1 MMYEC
6 AFGYK
11 LCLNAKM
18 LRIDIRNDTVALEG
32 IGCKTFE
39 EEFAAVD
46 GYVFVP
52 KGRSTPVRFNRHVR
66 IAFCNA
72 AGHRDIRRFV
82 FGDGDGFAVEDAGR
96 GCLGGGLAVSLHES
110 RIASKGDRCAGV
122 TFSDVDLE
130 EAEGGTAILEIKRE
144 AYPLPLHEGM
154 RDSFVWRTK
163 SIPDLLE
170 GIVENEDVVGHMR
183 RDPHKR
189 ISMDSLQ

>member
-1 MMYEC
+1 MYEC
-6 AFGYK
+6 AFGREGR
-11 LCLNAKM
+11 LDAK
-18 LRIDIRNDTVALEG
+18 IFCIEVSDDAVALEG

-130 EAEGGTAILEIKRE
+130 EAEGGTAILEVERE
-144 AYPLPLHEGM
+144 AYPLPLREGM
-154 RDSFVWRTK
+154 GDSYVWRTK

-170 GIVENEDVVGHMR
+170 GIVEDEDVVGHIR